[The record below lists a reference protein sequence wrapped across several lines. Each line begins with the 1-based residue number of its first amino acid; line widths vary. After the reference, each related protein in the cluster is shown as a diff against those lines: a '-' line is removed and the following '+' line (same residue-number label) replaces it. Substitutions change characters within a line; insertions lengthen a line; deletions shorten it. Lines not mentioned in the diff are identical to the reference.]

1 VDPLMIL
8 MAILCVALLIAALMT
23 LITENNF
30 RLILYFAAFSLTAAG
45 LYMLLHAPDIALAEI
60 AVGCAFVPLI
70 YTIAVMKQT
79 TLNVVVKPARA
90 VKASD
95 AAETADGGLTSE
107 RLEAFMVEIGRFCEL
122 YGLEAKLVGGLEGRE
137 TTVAGIFRPS
147 SPDLLIDYDPARDI
161 IQVEGNEHNSMIE
174 SLERWL
180 KQTAG
185 VEFVGVG
192 VSEEEEEEG

>member
-1 VDPLMIL
+1 MDPLMIL
-8 MAILCVALLIAALMT
+8 MAVLCTALLIAALMT

-45 LYMLLHAPDIALAEI
+45 LYMLLKAPDIALAEI

-79 TLNVVVKPARA
+79 TLNVVLKPAA
-90 VKASD
+90 VCL
-95 AAETADGGLTSE
+95 EGADGSDGFHIPPE
-107 RLEAFMVEIGRFCEL
+107 RLDAFMEELGRFCDL
-122 YGLEAKLVGGLEGRE
+122 YGLEAKLVGGREGRA

-147 SPDLLIDYDPARDI
+147 SPDLILDYDPAREI
-161 IQVEGNEHNSMIE
+161 LRVEGNEHNCLIE

-180 KQTAG
+180 NQTPG
-185 VEFVGVG
+185 VEFVGG
-192 VSEEEEEEG
+192 ADYEDA

>member
-8 MAILCVALLIAALMT
+8 MAVLCVALLIAALMT

-45 LYMLLHAPDIALAEI
+45 LYMLLYAPDIALAEI

-79 TLNVVVKPARA
+79 TLNVVVRCAGSEQCDCYMNP
-90 VKASD
+90 
-95 AAETADGGLTSE
+95 E
-107 RLEAFMVEIGRFCEL
+107 RLEAFMEEIGRFCDL
-122 YGLEAKLVGGLEGRE
+122 YGLEARLVGGLEGKV

-147 SPDLLIDYDPARDI
+147 SPDLLIDYDPVQDLIR
-161 IQVEGNEHNSMIE
+161 VEGNENNCLIE

-180 KQTAG
+180 NQTPG
-185 VEFVGVG
+185 VAFVGVG
-192 VSEEEEEEG
+192 VSENEEVEA

>member
-1 VDPLMIL
+1 MDPMMIL
-8 MAILCVALLIAALMT
+8 MAVLCTALLIAALMT

-70 YTIAVMKQT
+70 YTISVMKQT
-79 TLNVVVKPARA
+79 TLNVVVKPVSKEPGSCLMAP
-90 VKASD
+90 
-95 AAETADGGLTSE
+95 E
-107 RLEAFMVEIGRFCEL
+107 RLDEFMSEIGRFCDL
-122 YGLEAKLVGGLEGRE
+122 YGLEAKLLGGLEGKV

-147 SPDLLIDYDPARDI
+147 SPDLLIAYDAQSDI
-161 IQVEGNEHNSMIE
+161 IRVEGNENNCLID

-180 KQTAG
+180 NQTPG
-185 VEFVGVG
+185 VEFVGVTEDEN
-192 VSEEEEEEG
+192 V